1 MSIMY
6 PSYQIEVFYSPL
18 SGDLA
23 TGEKDIARLYPNVKV
38 KKNGHRQASWE
49 KLSFFSHTKA
59 SRAVVQGLVQ

>member
-38 KKNGHRQASWE
+38 KKNRTPPG
-49 KLSFFSHTKA
+49 KLGKTVLFFTHK
-59 SRAVVQGLVQ
+59 GK